1 MTCTTTSLA
10 PSASLAASLAT
21 SLAALDLARVV
32 GGGTSTSKQQIG
44 IQGKLP
50 VAGDVNVGLTN
61 ERADTD
67 YKTCVSAVRRSN
79 GSPADL
85 RETCGLPPSTPSLPL
100 GR

>member
-10 PSASLAASLAT
+10 PSAALAAF
-21 SLAALDLARVV
+21 DLARVA

-67 YKTCVSAVRRSN
+67 YRTCVNAVRRSN
-79 GSPADL
+79 GSAADL